1 MSAQTNQALQ
11 ELLDL
16 WTQWRRQSSEPL
28 ASPGNLAKV
37 GGLIAALYGY
47 QRFTPL
53 NVMDKPLVGL
63 AAIGA
68 LTGLALPARDQLLEQ
83 RDGLARSLARQ
94 SLEMTPDEQRAITG
108 WFTGLDEKRQCA
120 LAQLFRDEPISEVS
134 RFLKPAQ
141 NRQRLDDLFSMLL
154 ALQPEMPEKPTPRNT
169 IDVSARL
176 AQAGLGA
183 MIGAA
188 LFKEGANCVVKTAQI
203 EVETKQGALVIPTNR
218 IMELHFTPRFLG
230 VNVEARTVDGS
241 KFSGKLLTR
250 FLEISYTGDVQFR
263 GGRVDC
269 KSLSSIL
276 GV

>member
-1 MSAQTNQALQ
+1 MSAQTDQLLQ

-28 ASPGNLAKV
+28 ASPRNLAKV
-37 GGLIAALYGY
+37 GGVIAALYGY

-63 AAIGA
+63 AAMGA
-68 LTGLALPARDQLLEQ
+68 LAGLALPARDQLLEQ
-83 RDGLARSLARQ
+83 RDAFSRSVARQ
-94 SLEMTPDEQRAITG
+94 SLQMSPDEQRAVTA
-108 WFTGLDEKRQCA
+108 WFTALDEKRQCA
-120 LAQLFRDEPISEVS
+120 VAQLFRDEPISDVA
-134 RFLKPAQ
+134 RFLTPEQ

-154 ALQPEMPEKPTPRNT
+154 APQSDAPETTPRNT

-188 LFKEGANCVVKTAQI
+188 LFKEGANCVVKTTQI
-203 EVETKQGALVIPTNR
+203 EVQTKQGLVVIPTNR
-218 IMELHFTPRFLG
+218 IVELHFTPRFLG
-230 VNVEARTVDGS
+230 VDARARTVDGS

-250 FLEISYTGDVQFR
+250 FLEISYTGDVQLSR
-263 GGRVDC
+263 GRVDC
-269 KSLSSIL
+269 KSLSSIV